1 MFKARN
7 IPIIFKLLSL
17 SLLPIFFIYLLYNF
31 YYIPLYEKNILEDK
45 KEYLQNLMSYKLE
58 YYKLLLSK
66 LNKSDADTNLIKSS
80 AIEYLST
87 LSLNKNKYFFAFN
100 YQDTTLIVH
109 PLRTELI
116 NKKAYNIKDADGNII
131 YLRFIE
137 ELKTKNPAFITY
149 NQKVEH
155 NILPKM
161 SLIYK
166 DTVFKFIIGTG
177 IYIDDVEHKMQI
189 LRRKA
194 NSLFFILTSL
204 TFLLTYIIAKNI
216 TNRIQRILEFAEN
229 INNKNFNYQ
238 LFDEYN
244 DELGKLSLILNSMV
258 QKLKKSISII
268 EQEKE
273 LALQRNKIKLYLLTS
288 LSENFKLPLLKQLGL
303 LTYDIQILKNSNPIL
318 KTTAT
323 LINNLFIQ
331 IEQISQTL
339 ELNELQKYK
348 FQDISL
354 TELFHKLLS
363 KHSSIIATRNI
374 QVSLKIIKERIKL
387 YFDEYLITELIDFIL
402 INYINYSFDT
412 KINITLDALKTSE
425 DLKAHIKF
433 ELISDNEINYTS
445 LKGIKDLYYQS
456 LIQTPENE
464 NLILATELMRKINGN
479 IIVQEQQ
486 NIFILEIIIPCYFMI

>member
-7 IPIIFKLLSL
+7 IPIIFILLSL

-288 LSENFKLPLLKQLGL
+288 LSENFKLPLLKLLGL